1 MVAMKQVKFHTV
13 LYMWL
18 PPAHI
23 QHLTSKN
30 SSQSGIKGCCQCS
43 ENPLLPFLQLLH
55 PYEVFETTW
64 SERIV
69 QGRHQCCLLKVQQVS
84 KRLSKT
90 ALPQLQFTDLS
101 AAKNLSRLLFCSA
114 VCSQVHLQPQP
125 FRLGTCH
132 LACATGTSQFSVTK
146 SYSFCQILLCF
157 SLFLSCFPSLFA
169 YTVIQFYT

>member
-43 ENPLLPFLQLLH
+43 ENPLLPFLHLLH

-84 KRLSKT
+84 PNVFLRLPCHS
-90 ALPQLQFTDLS
+90 FS
-101 AAKNLSRLLFCSA
+101 SRISVLLKICLGCCFAVLCVPRSICS
-114 VCSQVHLQPQP
+114 
-125 FRLGTCH
+125 
-132 LACATGTSQFSVTK
+132 
-146 SYSFCQILLCF
+146 
-157 SLFLSCFPSLFA
+157 PSLSDWGPA
-169 YTVIQFYT
+169 IQHVLQELHSSVSLKATAFVRYCC